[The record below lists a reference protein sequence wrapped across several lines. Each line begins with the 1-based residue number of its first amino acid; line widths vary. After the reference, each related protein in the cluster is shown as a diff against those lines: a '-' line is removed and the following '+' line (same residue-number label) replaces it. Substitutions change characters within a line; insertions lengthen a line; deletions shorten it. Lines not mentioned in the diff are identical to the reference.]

1 VSLDSSIH
9 GPQRIPLLVL
19 VLVTAVAAGCGEQSA
34 SASSQPLVFTVNDNG
49 WGEIWLMDESG
60 HARKQLT
67 ASRPEGTDAAGNTGP
82 SWSPDGTQIAYTGTG
97 DAAIED
103 PAFEDIYVMEG
114 DGGHVERLTENDV
127 PDFSPDWSPDGKQI
141 VFSRGTAL
149 SAESPSAALYVM
161 DADGS
166 DQHEL
171 YRAKGVLLLTPD
183 WSPDGKQIAFTRV
196 SFPNGLPKAS
206 VYVMSSDGAGA
217 KEVIPDAA
225 EPDWSPDG
233 EHIAFS
239 SGRDK
244 NGQTCFE
251 ECQPSDE
258 IYVADADGTNSR
270 RLTSEKAQD
279 SSPSWSPDATQI
291 AFVSDISSPGN
302 RANEIYV
309 VDVTGGEARRLTK
322 NSVWDLEPDWK

>member
-1 VSLDSSIH
+1 MAPSRL
-9 GPQRIPLLVL
+9 PLLLLVL
-19 VLVTAVAAGCGEQSA
+19 VAAVADGCGGGSGGAPSQS
-34 SASSQPLVFTVNDNG
+34 LVFTVNDNG
-49 WGEIWLMDESG
+49 WGEIWLMDASG
-60 HARKQLT
+60 QARKQLT
-67 ASRPEGTDAAGNTGP
+67 GSRPEGTEAAGSTGP
-82 SWSPDGTQIAYTGTG
+82 SWSPGGTQIAYTGTG
-97 DAAIED
+97 NAVIED
-103 PAFEDIYVMEG
+103 PTLEDIYVMDG

-127 PDFSPDWSPDGKQI
+127 PDFSPDWSPDGKHI
-141 VFSRGTAL
+141 VFSRGGGLLT
-149 SAESPSAALYVM
+149 ESPSAALYVM

-171 YRAKGVLLLTPD
+171 FQAKGVLLLTPD

-196 SFPNGLPKAS
+196 SFPNGLPRAS
-206 VYVMSSDGAGA
+206 VYVMSSDGTGV

-251 ECQPSDE
+251 ACQPSDE
-258 IYVADADGTNSR
+258 IYVADTNGANPH
-270 RLTSEKAQD
+270 RLTNEKAQD
-279 SSPSWSPDATQI
+279 ASPTWSPDGTQI
-291 AFVSDISSPGN
+291 AFVSDLSN
-302 RANEIYV
+302 RDDHSNEIYV
-309 VDVTGGEARRLTK
+309 VDAAGGEPKPITK